1 MITQLQRIF
10 FDLQRSFSKLK
21 PIARSGKS
29 RLYQPGD
36 GWDVAMTS
44 VGISRDQGDQPRL
57 VVAGGK
63 GVGKSTFVRWLV
75 NSLLERS
82 RVMPMMI
89 T

>member
-1 MITQLQRIF
+1 
-10 FDLQRSFSKLK
+10 
-21 PIARSGKS
+21 
-29 RLYQPGD
+29 
-36 GWDVAMTS
+36 MTS

-82 RVMPMMI
+82 RVMPMI
-89 T
+89 TQ